1 MLPLLVWGPHACVC
15 AHSVRTYTRNCRHV
29 WTNTTHT
36 CLGKTL
42 NCELHA
48 TSLSSS
54 STYTGCRVS
63 TSWKHWALFNQLPRN
78 EHVRAVSDV
87 PACAPRLVD
96 RRAHLRAPTR
106 GPTGPPVC
114 PDSWIGM
121 LKWRDRSM
129 ILREVR
135 SSQANEA
142 EISGTS
148 HSPRPC

>member
-15 AHSVRTYTRNCRHV
+15 AHSVRTYTWNCRHV

-54 STYTGCRVS
+54 STYAGCRVS
-63 TSWKHWALFNQLPRN
+63 TAWSIGLCSTSCLATNTC
-78 EHVRAVSDV
+78 AVSDV

-96 RRAHLRAPTR
+96 RWACLRAPTR
-106 GPTGPPVC
+106 GPTGPPVR
-114 PDSWIGM
+114 PDSWTGM

-129 ILREVR
+129 ISREVR